1 MEFCDLKKQYRL
13 YKEEVDNAIKEV
25 VESAHFIKGPVLE
38 RLERNLAEYAGV
50 KHAIGC
56 ASGTDALILPFMA
69 WGIGPGDEVI
79 VPDFTFIATAEMVAF
94 AGASPVFVDVDPVT
108 YNMTPEAFK
117 NAITDKTKAV
127 IPVSIFGQM
136 ADLDEIIE
144 IAHSKNI
151 KVIED
156 GAQSFGASNKGRK
169 SCSIADCSTTSF
181 FPAKPLGCYGDGGAV
196 FTNDDDLANKM
207 RIILNHGQVKR
218 YHHSVIG
225 FNGRLDA
232 IQAGILNV
240 KLKHFDDEI
249 KLRNS
254 VADEYTKRLKG
265 IVTTPTIKDENTS
278 VWAQYT
284 ILVDNR
290 DELRE
295 FLAGKGIP
303 TAVHYP
309 IPLSK
314 QEAFSDIESGENSVT
329 KDISDRVLSLPMH
342 PFLTIEQI
350 DMVCNSIVDYIRNN

>member
-13 YKEEVDNAIKEV
+13 YKEEIDNAIQEV
-25 VESAHFIKGPVLE
+25 VESAHFIKGPVLKRFE
-38 RLERNLAEYAGV
+38 KNLADYTGV

-94 AGASPVFVDVDPVT
+94 AGATPVFVDVDPLT

-117 NAITDKTKAV
+117 NAITEKTKAV

-144 IAHSKNI
+144 IAHSKDI

-156 GAQSFGASNKGRK
+156 GAQSFGATNKGRK
-169 SCSIADCSTTSF
+169 SCSVADCSTTSF

-196 FTNDDDLANKM
+196 FTNDDELAEKI

-240 KLKHFDDEI
+240 KLSHFDDEV
-249 KLRNS
+249 KLRNKA
-254 VADEYTKRLKG
+254 ADEYNKRLKD
-265 IVTTPTIKDENTS
+265 IVITPCIKEENTS

-284 ILVDNR
+284 ILVDDR
-290 DELRE
+290 DGLRE
-295 FLAGKGIP
+295 YLASRSIP

-314 QEAFSDIESGENSVT
+314 QEAFSDIESVDNPVT
-329 KDISDRVLSLPMH
+329 MDISGRVLSLPMH
-342 PFLTIEQI
+342 PFLTEEEIEI
-350 DMVCNSIVDYIRNN
+350 VCTLIVDYIKKD